1 MSKYA
6 GMLSALLL
14 TGLLLFLMPG
24 LLARQ
29 LADPGRTDPSLRP
42 PEART
47 MVVWVTSWSPGDRSL
62 LSGLCSAYE
71 KQQPGLR
78 IYLRRADAAELRG
91 KDAVLPDVVLYG
103 HGEIADPQ
111 GVLLP
116 LVAPAAYPESAV
128 WSGTCGGTLY
138 GLPLWYSPNVLCIP
152 ETWLAA
158 EDDGP
163 AGVGQ
168 QAQGDAYFALKP
180 PLPQQEPRPLT
191 ADTIPWQKLL
201 EGGTICADSAI
212 GFTQL
217 LHLCPGSLRSSLC
230 ARTPVIGPPEG
241 DGAVIRSVQTQL
253 AAKDGRVALCLPAV
267 TGLRV
272 RYVSLCRQSEDAAGF
287 VQFLAGAARAAE
299 EAGLLHVVGCTPQ
312 AEGLLLQT
320 AALAKNGPVLPNAF
334 SLGAAEAQQI
344 CLEDFS
350 RGIDP
355 VATLLKL
362 R

>member
-29 LADPGRTDPSLRP
+29 MADTGRTAPSLRP
-42 PEART
+42 PQART
-47 MVVWVTSWSPGDRSL
+47 MVVWVTSWSPGDRAL

-71 KQQPGLR
+71 KQHPGLR

-91 KDAVLPDVVLYG
+91 KDAVLPDAVLYG
-103 HGEIADPQ
+103 HGEISDPQ

-116 LVAPAAYPESAV
+116 LAAPAAYPESVV
-128 WSGTCGGTLY
+128 WSGTYQGALY

-152 ETWLAA
+152 EKWLAA
-158 EDDGP
+158 EQDGS
-163 AGVGQ
+163 AGAVQ
-168 QAQGDAYFALKP
+168 QTQGEAYFGQ
-180 PLPQQEPRPLT
+180 PLPQQETTPLT
-191 ADTIPWQKLL
+191 AETIPWQRLL
-201 EGGTICADSAI
+201 ESGTVHADSAI

-230 ARTPVIGPPEG
+230 ALTPVVGQPEAEE
-241 DGAVIRSVQTQL
+241 AVIRSLQSQL

-272 RYVSLCRQSEDAAGF
+272 RYVSLCGQSEDAAGF
-287 VQFLAGAARAAE
+287 VRFLASAARAVE
-299 EAGLLHVVGCTPQ
+299 EAGLLHVIGCTPQ

-320 AALAKNGPVLPNAF
+320 AALAKNGLVLPNAF

-344 CLEDFS
+344 CLEDFA